1 MLGSALSCS
10 ERTEEGA
17 KSQIMMSF
25 CAPSTCCHLRALGA
39 GRLAACGIVVV
50 YRAWWNEME

>member
-39 GRLAACGIVVV
+39 GRLAACGIVVGIACV
-50 YRAWWNEME
+50 VE